1 MKNSKIFFMA
11 GTLMTALLLVACK
24 PSEEKLNEAEATRGA
39 LIEAK
44 NNAENTYLDITDS
57 SLRGLLDQLAE
68 KEADIEKANFNKMSD
83 SMIDIYLLKVN
94 ELSEEY
100 ATVQQAL
107 DAILSEENAKRE
119 EMAKNAMISAYI
131 LNDTEYTLTEV
142 VLHDITSD
150 VCSANLL
157 GEGVALNSG
166 YSLMGVDLEINNES
180 TEWEMLLKDED
191 GNTYAI
197 PCGDFKQVS
206 PEGICITLK
215 YDSGAGIGS
224 ADLENY

>member
-68 KEADIEKANFNKMSD
+68 KEADIKKANFNKMSD

-119 EMAKNAMISAYI
+119 EMAKNAMKVPIS
-131 LNDTEYTLTEV
+131 
-142 VLHDITSD
+142 
-150 VCSANLL
+150 
-157 GEGVALNSG
+157 
-166 YSLMGVDLEINNES
+166 
-180 TEWEMLLKDED
+180 
-191 GNTYAI
+191 
-197 PCGDFKQVS
+197 
-206 PEGICITLK
+206 
-215 YDSGAGIGS
+215 
-224 ADLENY
+224 

>member
-1 MKNSKIFFMA
+1 MKSNRLIIGA
-11 GTLMTALLLVACK
+11 GTLMMAVLLVACK
-24 PSEEKLNEAEATRGA
+24 PSPEKLNEAEVARAA
-39 LIEAK
+39 LVEAK

-57 SLRGLLDQLAE
+57 SLRGVLDELAE

-119 EMAKNAMISAYI
+119 EMAKNSMISAYI
-131 LNDTEYTLTEV
+131 LNNTEFSLTEL

-157 GEGVALNSG
+157 GEGVKLDPG

-191 GNTYAI
+191 GNAYAV

-206 PEGICITLK
+206 PESVCITLK
-215 YDSGAGIGS
+215 YDSGAGAGS